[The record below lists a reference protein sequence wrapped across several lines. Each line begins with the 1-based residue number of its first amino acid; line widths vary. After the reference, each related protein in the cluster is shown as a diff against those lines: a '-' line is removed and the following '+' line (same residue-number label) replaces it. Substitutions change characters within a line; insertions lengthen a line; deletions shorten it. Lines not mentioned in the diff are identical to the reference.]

1 MFGSSYLMLYYFEY
15 RKKMRKLKRTKKP
28 DIYDIYPIK
37 DNSKEYENPIVQ
49 TKTSFVESDAETVVF
64 NPKT

>member
-1 MFGSSYLMLYYFEY
+1 MFESSYLMLYYFEY

-28 DIYDIYPIK
+28 DIYYIYPIK
-37 DNSKEYENPIVQ
+37 DNIKEYENPILQ
-49 TKTSFVESDAETVVF
+49 TRVSPVDSDAETVVF